1 MFEELDSFYAMC
13 KKQLIYMARYPINFV
28 TSFAIVFIIILMV
41 ILGMSLFFSG
51 RIEESGVSYRFD
63 AIAIYGLILFM
74 FLSDTLWT
82 IGYNIRWEQVQ
93 GTLEAL
99 YLTPASKFASLISRV
114 AISLVWT
121 GLNCIAA
128 VIFFYYI
135 FGTLP
140 FHNFGFSL
148 AVLIFTLSGT
158 FGLGFCFAA
167 FTLYV
172 KESASLAANILQ
184 FVFMILCAMFF
195 PFSVLPNVVL
205 KISKLIPLSYGVDL
219 FRSSLMDYPEGFPE
233 LLSIN
238 YEFIIV
244 ILFGILAPVLG
255 YLLYKKAEKKVRTD
269 GSLGMY

>member
-1 MFEELDSFYAMC
+1 MFEDVESFYAMC
-13 KKQLIYMARYPINFV
+13 KKQLIYMARYPINFI

-41 ILGMSLFFSG
+41 ILATTLFIG
-51 RIEESGVSYRFD
+51 KEETNYSFN
-63 AIAIYGLILFM
+63 AIAIYGMILFM

-114 AISLVWT
+114 TISIVWT

-128 VIFFYYI
+128 VIFVYYV
-135 FGTLP
+135 FGALP
-140 FHNFGFSL
+140 FKNLIFSTI
-148 AVLIFTLSGT
+148 VLILTLSGT
-158 FGLGFCFAA
+158 FGFGFCFAA
-167 FTLYV
+167 FTLYL
-172 KESASLAANILQ
+172 KESANLAANVLQ

-195 PFSVLPNVVL
+195 PFSVLPDSVL

-219 FRSSLMDYPEGFPE
+219 FRSSLMGYPEGFPE
-233 LLSIN
+233 LLPVN
-238 YEFIIV
+238 QEFLIIL
-244 ILFGILAPVLG
+244 LFGIITPALG
-255 YLLYKKAEKKVRTD
+255 YLLYRKAEKKVRTD